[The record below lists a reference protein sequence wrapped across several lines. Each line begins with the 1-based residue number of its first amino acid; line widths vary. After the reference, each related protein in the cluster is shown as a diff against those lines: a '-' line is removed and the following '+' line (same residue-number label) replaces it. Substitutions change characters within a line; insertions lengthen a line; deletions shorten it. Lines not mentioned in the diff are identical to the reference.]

1 MSKSLYNE
9 AIADAQK
16 LRELAEETA
25 KNRVVEAV
33 MPKIRDMVNRRI
45 LGEQEAFDDE
55 EVDIEVFDNLSDDS
69 ELGVTADL
77 FGAMLAPDESQID
90 VDTDYLD
97 DQETEA
103 RGTHVSVSA
112 DGDVDIDVDTS
123 EEESSDEEEIL
134 TDTMAEALGR
144 LIRGEVNVKATTTER
159 VLALER
165 RIIKLKT
172 LRSHINE
179 STLTKSQKKRLE
191 FTFLHC
197 VREAINLRGKVILTK
212 RDTQGKLEKR
222 LTTII
227 KELRNM
233 SRSNRR
239 NIFDFLFEGEEEV
252 QKEAELAEAELNLE
266 LEPEESEELV
276 GLDDE
281 AAVDAALED
290 VLGGVELSLAQELG
304 DEEEVDADED
314 IELELDDEESLEVG
328 EEDEMEEGS
337 YMEIDEG
344 MLRREIRRMRRL
356 REQEEGRAQDSDPY
370 LDHGGEVVGDV
381 VLDVDEDDLLNA
393 LADEL
398 GDPDV
403 PTPTVESRRR
413 RTTRKSRST
422 RQTRPTRQARSSR
435 IAETS
440 SRREASQ
447 YKKAVV
453 GLKRQLVEMNL
464 FNAKLLYANKLMQN
478 KNLTVKQQKAIVE
491 ALDNAKTLR
500 EAKLLYKSLSESLTR
515 RARGKSLN
523 EGSLRTLGS
532 SSRSTRS
539 AQPKTNGVEADR
551 WAVLAGMNTGKN

>member
-1 MSKSLYNE
+1 MSKSLYDE

-45 LGEQEAFDDE
+45 LGEQEFIDEE
-55 EVDIEVFDNLSDDS
+55 EVDVEMMSEPISGDDQLAADEDLLSAMLVGEPPQVDVNVDDS
-69 ELGVTADL
+69 AATE
-77 FGAMLAPDESQID
+77 ES
-90 VDTDYLD
+90 
-97 DQETEA
+97 EA
-103 RGTHVSVSA
+103 RRTHVSVSA
-112 DGDVDIDVDTS
+112 DGDIDIDISTT
-123 EEESSDEEEIL
+123 EEESESEDEVL

-144 LIRGEVNVKATTTER
+144 LIRGEVKVQPTTTER
-159 VLALER
+159 IIALEHR
-165 RIIKLKT
+165 VRKLST
-172 LRSHINE
+172 LRSLIE
-179 STLTKSQKKRLE
+179 EGRLTKAQKKRLE
-191 FTFLHC
+191 FSFLHC
-197 VREAINLRGKVILTK
+197 VREAINLRGKVILTEQ
-212 RDTQGKLEKR
+212 DTQDKLERR
-222 LTTII
+222 LTHII

-239 NIFDFLFEGEEEV
+239 NIFDFLFEGEEDE
-252 QKEAELAEAELNLE
+252 KNEAELAEAELNLE

-276 GLDDE
+276 GLEDE

-304 DEEEVDADED
+304 EEEEVED
-314 IELELDDEESLEVG
+314 VEVDEEVEDVEDVEVG
-328 EEDEMEEGS
+328 EEVEMEEGA

-356 REQEEGRAQDSDPY
+356 REQEEGRAAEADPF
-370 LDHGGEVVGDV
+370 LDHGGDEVGDV
-381 VLDVDEDDLLNA
+381 VLDVSEDDLLNA

-403 PTPTVESRRR
+403 PEPTVESRRR
-413 RTTRKSRST
+413 RMQRRARRPRRSRMAEAT
-422 RQTRPTRQARSSR
+422 ARRQTA
-435 IAETS
+435 
-440 SRREASQ
+440 Q

-500 EAKLLYKSLSESLTR
+500 EAKLLYKSLSESLSR

-539 AQPKTNGVEADR
+539 AAPAKNGVEADR
-551 WAVLAGMNTGKN
+551 WAVLAGLPGKN